1 MIPKPPPKEG
11 NLGFL
16 FIPPFRVQ
24 GTSIAGEATCV
35 QVPELDVCFDMGV
48 CPRAV
53 LSSKI
58 AAISHGHMDHI
69 GGLAYYC
76 SQRHFQGMG
85 PGVIAAPKTIAP
97 AIRRMMEGYVDLEQQ
112 RTPFELV
119 EMETDQTY
127 EIKNNIFLRMFEVEH
142 TCPSAGY
149 VIFERRSK
157 LKPEY
162 YELPQEKLRELK
174 DKGVDITR
182 ILEVPLVAYLGD
194 TQPGPPLIREDVRK
208 AQIVICECTFTEP
221 DHKERAKVGKHMH
234 LDDIAEW
241 LRVLECQK
249 LVLTH
254 LSRRSNVIE
263 AKKHLRTKLKYELAD
278 KVEFL
283 MDHRNNSMRY
293 EKQAYEAECIEAER
307 TGAPPPI
314 PPGQRPPG
322 RGFGPPRGGPPGGGR
337 GGPPGGGGGR
347 GFGGPPRS
355 GPPRDG
361 PGAGPGGP
369 GAGGPGGP
377 GGDRPRR
384 FAPPPRG

>member
-1 MIPKPPPKEG
+1 MIPKPPPREG

-24 GTSIAGEATCV
+24 GTSIAGETTCV
-35 QVPELDVCFDMGV
+35 QVPELDVCFDMGL
-48 CPRAV
+48 CPRSV

-85 PGVIAAPKTIAP
+85 PGIIACHKAIGP
-97 AIRRMMEGYVDLEQQ
+97 AIRRMMEGYIDLEQQ
-112 RTPFELV
+112 KTPYELL
-119 EMETDQTY
+119 EMETDQVH

-149 VIFERRSK
+149 VVYERRSK

-174 DKGVDITR
+174 EKGVDITR

-221 DHKERAKVGKHMH
+221 DQKERARVGKHMH
-234 LDDIAEW
+234 LDDIVEW

-263 AKKHLRTKLKYELAD
+263 ARKLLRQKVKPELAE

-283 MDHRNNSMRY
+283 MDFRTNNARY
-293 EKQAYEAECIEAER
+293 ERQAYDAEVAEAQR
-307 TGAPPPI
+307 TGAPI
-314 PPGQRPPG
+314 PPPP
-322 RGFGPPRGGPPGGGR
+322 
-337 GGPPGGGGGR
+337 
-347 GFGGPPRS
+347 
-355 GPPRDG
+355 
-361 PGAGPGGP
+361 
-369 GAGGPGGP
+369 
-377 GGDRPRR
+377 DRKSVV
-384 FAPPPRG
+384 